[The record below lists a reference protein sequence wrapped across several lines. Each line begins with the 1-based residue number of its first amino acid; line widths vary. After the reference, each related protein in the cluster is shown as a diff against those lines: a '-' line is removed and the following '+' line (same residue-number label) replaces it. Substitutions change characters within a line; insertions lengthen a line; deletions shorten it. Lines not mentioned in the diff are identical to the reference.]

1 MKRIYEPVLVSP
13 YEMNGVVN
21 VYVVV
26 DNPDIKL
33 NYTLEIQVISWEVSH
48 HLGEGRPLAGGRSTI
63 SWEVSRHLGEGQPL
77 AGRRSAI
84 SWGKVGR

>member
-1 MKRIYEPVLVSP
+1 MKRIYEPILVSP

-26 DNPDIKL
+26 DDPNMKL
-33 NYTLEIQVISWEVSH
+33 NYTLEIQVITWEVSC
-48 HLGEGRPLAGGRSTI
+48 HLGEGR
-63 SWEVSRHLGEGQPL
+63 PL

-84 SWGKVGR
+84 SWEEVDH

>member
-26 DNPDIKL
+26 DNPDMKL
-33 NYTLEIQVISWEVSH
+33 NYTLEIQVISWEVSC
-48 HLGEGRPLAGGRSTI
+48 HLGEG
-63 SWEVSRHLGEGQPL
+63 WPL
-77 AGRRSAI
+77 AGRRLAI
-84 SWGKVGR
+84 FWDRGVYKYKQTDCFSSENF

>member
-26 DNPDIKL
+26 DNPDMKL
-33 NYTLEIQVISWEVSH
+33 NYTLEIQVISWEVS
-48 HLGEGRPLAGGRSTI
+48 
-63 SWEVSRHLGEGQPL
+63 RHLGEGQPL
-77 AGRRSAI
+77 GGGRSAV
-84 SWGKVGR
+84 SWEKVGH